1 MVECADG
8 RRSEA
13 ALPPLAAAA
22 LARRARRREQLIAG
36 DFLGHWPDRDVRG
49 RSALVQLIGATR
61 EVFSELTIQLELGP
75 IAEGDLVAARWTGIG
90 RSADGDMR
98 LFGNDLLRLQ
108 DGRFAEYWVASWA
121 GS

>member
-1 MVECADG
+1 MGDDPKQLY
-8 RRSEA
+8 RRWLLQLWHGELDVA
-13 ALPPLAAAA
+13 
-22 LARRARRREQLIAG
+22 EQLIAE